1 MKKLLIIFFVTVL
14 MSVLTN
20 KPALAQHP
28 LGESQLLIGNGYFKP
43 AEKQGDGT
51 WRYAE
56 ARIIPGQRDQSIRL
70 GLYLSAIEVGSR
82 IDGFR
87 HHSTELGGG
96 LAMNFNFQPGWKYE
110 KYGWVNIAWKQ
121 AKSEGSI
128 RDLDG
133 LFENSQTDQMLYLG
147 GGVIFQNTLEQT
159 FLIRQ
164 KVMFEYQTSL
174 KSEYEGSWND
184 KIIPGEAW
192 DKERIKIGIENA
204 LLKTTLSWQNEIHL
218 LPAILLAYSH
228 EKALKQDFLALGAVL
243 TLVKGEYNQEIL
255 TLSYQSKFELSGD
268 ERMDILEVNLSILN
282 IFKKNNY

>member
-1 MKKLLIIFFVTVL
+1 MKNLLFYFFVAML
-14 MSVLTN
+14 MSIITS

-28 LGESQLLIGNGYFKP
+28 LGESQLLVGNGYFKP
-43 AEKQGDGT
+43 AGQQGDGT

-56 ARIIPGQRDQSIRL
+56 ARLIPGQKDQSIRF

-128 RDLDG
+128 RDPNG
-133 LFENSQTDQMLYLG
+133 LFENSQTDQMLHLG
-147 GGVIFQNTLEQT
+147 GGVIFQNTLEQP

-164 KVMFEYQTSL
+164 KVMFEYQAPL
-174 KSEYEGSWND
+174 KSEFERNWND
-184 KIIPGEAW
+184 QKVPGTAW
-192 DKERIKIGIENA
+192 DKERIKISIENA
-204 LLKTTLSWQNEIHL
+204 LFKTTLSWQNEIHL

-268 ERMDILEVNLSILN
+268 GRMDILEVNLSILN
-282 IFKKNNY
+282 LLKRNNY

>member
-1 MKKLLIIFFVTVL
+1 MKNLLILFFVVML
-14 MSVLTN
+14 MSIVTT
-20 KPALAQHP
+20 PALAQHP

-56 ARIIPGQRDQSIRL
+56 ARIIPGQSESNIRL

-82 IDGFR
+82 IDGFY

-110 KYGWVNIAWKQ
+110 KYGWANIAWKK
-121 AKSEGSI
+121 AHSKGSI
-128 RDLDG
+128 REPDG
-133 LFENSQTDQMLYLG
+133 MFENSQSDQMLHLG
-147 GGVIFQNTLEQT
+147 GGIIFQNTFEQT

-174 KSEYEGSWND
+174 KSDYEGSWNN
-184 KIIPGEAW
+184 KNVPGEAW
-192 DKERIKIGIENA
+192 DKERFKVSLENA
-204 LLKTTLSWQNEIHL
+204 LFKTTLSWQNEIHL

-255 TLSYQSKFELSGD
+255 TLSYQSKFELPGD
-268 ERMDILEVNLSILN
+268 GRMDILEININVLN
-282 IFKKNNY
+282 FFKKNNY